1 MNEGASGGRS
11 AHLDKN
17 DLNVDE
23 CAGDLSDRVVFAD
36 AIDRLIDLLNDQ
48 NMCAALFCIRFFE
61 QANVEV
67 VN

>member
-48 NMCAALFCIRFFE
+48 NMCAALFCIGFFE
-61 QANVEV
+61 QAKVEA

>member
-11 AHLDKN
+11 AHLGEN

-36 AIDRLIDLLNDQ
+36 VIDRLIDLLNDQ
-48 NMCAALFCIRFFE
+48 NMCAALFCIGFFE
-61 QANVEV
+61 QANVEA